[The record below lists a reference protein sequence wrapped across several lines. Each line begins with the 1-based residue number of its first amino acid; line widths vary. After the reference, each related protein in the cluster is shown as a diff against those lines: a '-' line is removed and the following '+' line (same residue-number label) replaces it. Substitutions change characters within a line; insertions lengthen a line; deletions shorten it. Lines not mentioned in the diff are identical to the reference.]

1 MSDGGPGEPDAG
13 DGLDGLGGARPDR
26 ERQAGRSGWTGGRW
40 LARIVAGADV
50 VAVAVAVAVIVTTVV
65 AGQPVGGVDWLLA
78 PGIALAV
85 VGLVCLVGIGWAR
98 RRPGTGR
105 RSPGDVAPQRSPG
118 QPLGRSPGPADRRA
132 ARAAIAL
139 GVIGIL
145 SALTVL
151 IFTHDGTPAGAGGGC
166 LYRLS
171 SHGVFTCVSEST
183 YRLAGAAEQREAA
196 GILLFFYAMYLYAAI
211 ASGTVSVGG
220 RAAASRADD
229 LR

>member
-1 MSDGGPGEPDAG
+1 MSDGGPGGPDAG

-26 ERQAGRSGWTGGRW
+26 ERQADRSGWTGGRW
-40 LARIVAGADV
+40 LARIVAGVDV
-50 VAVAVAVAVIVTTVV
+50 VAVAVALTVIAATVV
-65 AGQPVGGVDWLLA
+65 AGQPVGGVDWLLG

-98 RRPGTGR
+98 RLATGR
-105 RSPGDVAPQRSPG
+105 RSSGDVAPQRSPG
-118 QPLGRSPGPADRRA
+118 QRLGRSPGPVDRRA
-132 ARAAIAL
+132 TRAAIAL
-139 GVIGIL
+139 GVIGAL
-145 SALTVL
+145 SASTVL
-151 IFTHDGTPAGAGGGC
+151 IFAHDGTPAGAGGGC

-211 ASGTVSVGG
+211 GSGTVSVGG
-220 RAAASRADD
+220 RSAASRASD

>member
-1 MSDGGPGEPDAG
+1 MSDGGSGGPGAD
-13 DGLDGLGGARPDR
+13 DGLDGSGGARSDR
-26 ERQAGRSGWTGGRW
+26 EGQAGRSGWTGGRR

-50 VAVAVAVAVIVTTVV
+50 VAIAVALTVIATTVV
-65 AGQPVGGVDWLLA
+65 AGQPIGGVDWLLG

-85 VGLVCLVGIGWAR
+85 VGLVCLCGIGWAR
-98 RRPGTGR
+98 RQGTGR
-105 RSPGDVAPQRSPG
+105 RSSADVAPQRSLG
-118 QPLGRSPGPADRRA
+118 QRPGRSPGPVDRRA
-132 ARAAIAL
+132 SWAAGAL
-139 GVIGIL
+139 GVIGAL
-145 SALTVL
+145 SAFTVL

-171 SHGVFTCVSEST
+171 SHGIFTCVSEST
-183 YRLAGAAEQREAA
+183 YRLAGAAEQREVV

-220 RAAASRADD
+220 RSAASRAGD